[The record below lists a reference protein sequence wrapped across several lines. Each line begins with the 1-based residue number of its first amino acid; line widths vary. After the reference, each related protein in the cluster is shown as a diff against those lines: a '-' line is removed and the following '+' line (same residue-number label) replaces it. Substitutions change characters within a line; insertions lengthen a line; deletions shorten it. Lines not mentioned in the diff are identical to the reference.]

1 VDERADLEPT
11 GWRPGALQV
20 VFVAVAL
27 VLAFELV
34 AWSQIRSGGWSPLP
48 NAAASD
54 GVFVAAALS
63 LAAVALA
70 AGASRW
76 GEAYAASLI
85 AIAPIVPFA
94 AALAILIVYLP
105 EPTSPLP
112 DPRYFGAAI
121 GVGGWIVIGPA
132 FMWMVRADTAQPRSY
147 GELVFRTMRIRA
159 RLAGL
164 REEAVGRPVGATQ
177 DVATHLEVL
186 EAQLGLNGSPPGA
199 GFRYGHATGYMNLW
213 RALHRAEE
221 ALLILQPRPEAFAVA
236 MYDVFRLQGTP
247 NGDALVRKATNALA
261 VFGDQAAPAICDP
274 CVKPAPD
281 PSAEDTAMAVLAE
294 TKKALNVYQDDVWE
308 RLIRQRNRL
317 LRTVLIT
324 STVALLFV
332 GLAVTFETDRH
343 VLGIVAVFF
352 LVGAVT
358 GLFGRLRAES
368 SAGPAD
374 DDYGL
379 FEARLLATP
388 LLSGLAAIG
397 GVVVVSMAEVLANVN
412 PHLDWASIF
421 NLSDNARG
429 LLAAA
434 IFGLTPE
441 LLIGRLG
448 KQTDETL
455 KQLNDTSPAIA
466 G

>member
-1 VDERADLEPT
+1 VSLIPE
-11 GWRPGALQV
+11 GWRSGALQV
-20 VFVAVAL
+20 VFVAVGL
-27 VLAFELV
+27 VLALELV
-34 AWSQIRSGGWSPLP
+34 AWSQIRGGAWSQLGSAPV
-48 NAAASD
+48 SD
-54 GVFVAAALS
+54 GVFLAAALS
-63 LAAVALA
+63 LAGLALA
-70 AGASRW
+70 AGAARW

-85 AIAPIVPFA
+85 AIAPIVPFLA
-94 AALAILIVYLP
+94 AVAILIVYFP
-105 EPTSPLP
+105 EPISPQKP
-112 DPRYFGAAI
+112 DPRYLGAAI
-121 GVGGWIVIGPA
+121 AVGGWIVIGPA
-132 FMWMVRADTAQPRSY
+132 FMWMARADTAQPRSY
-147 GELVFRTMRIRA
+147 GELVFRTKRIRG

-164 REEAVGRPVGATQ
+164 RVEADDRPIGASQ
-177 DVATHLEVL
+177 DVTTHLEVL

-199 GFRYGHATGYMNLW
+199 GFRYAHATGYMNLW

-221 ALLILQPRPEAFAVA
+221 ALLILQPRPEAFGVA
-236 MYDVFRLQGTP
+236 MYDVFRLRGTP
-247 NGDALVRKATNALA
+247 NGEALIRKATNALA
-261 VFGDQAAPAICDP
+261 VFGSQAAPAICDP
-274 CVKPAPD
+274 CVKPASE
-281 PSAEDTAMAVLAE
+281 PSAEATAIAVLAE

-324 STVALLFV
+324 SMVALLFV
-332 GLAVTFETDRH
+332 GLAVTFEIDRR

-397 GVVVVSMAEVLANVN
+397 GVVVASMPEVLAGVS
-412 PHLDWASIF
+412 PHLDWATIF